1 MVKIPKNRQ
10 DSEMVGYMAEQVSF
24 EHLSDGTASVPAAPT
39 AKPAARKEAPK
50 PAWAEF
56 FTPELQ
62 EDVGKAL
69 LALKLNLYKRGVVDY
84 ALKVACEDDKV
95 VLKAVPRQPK
105 QPKQR

>member
-1 MVKIPKNRQ
+1 MVKIPKNRH
-10 DSEMVGYMAEQVSF
+10 DSEMVGNMPEQVSF
-24 EHLSDGTASVPAAPT
+24 EHLSDGTESVPAA
-39 AKPAARKEAPK
+39 KPAAKKEAPK
-50 PAWAEF
+50 PAYAEF

-69 LALKLNLYKRGVVDY
+69 LTLKLNLYKQGIVDY
-84 ALKVACEDDKV
+84 SLKVACEADKV